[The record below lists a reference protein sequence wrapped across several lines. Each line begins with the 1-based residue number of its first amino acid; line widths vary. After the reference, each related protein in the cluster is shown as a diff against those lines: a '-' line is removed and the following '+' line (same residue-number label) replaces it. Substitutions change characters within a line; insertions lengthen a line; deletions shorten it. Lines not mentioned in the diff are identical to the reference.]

1 MDNSA
6 LVHTA
11 WDLGSPLNTATWFF
25 QIVGPEIRIVDCDS
39 DLDLTPVQRV
49 ARMLAK
55 GYFYGSHFL
64 PHAAQVTQ
72 KSGKTFLTELNE
84 LGLRNC
90 KAVPQTYDIWI
101 GIKFFGDDCLLCRRE
116 PRRIGAIALKSTE
129 KPHFFQIIRHP
140 KKRVGQG
147 GPRLVPNLSSLAR
160 LRAGKLCCDPASES
174 GNEFEDRRTRNRSDI
189 DATFSLVFFL
199 ESNRIGSPVS
209 STQLAR
215 ETEAGTHFNAA
226 TSPHDSARDSQA
238 RLARTGPI
246 PSRRR
251 RMHAQASWS
260 RGFSSTRRKDLRSLM
275 CAASRNFRPPY
286 LRYGMLRRV
295 NSTSR

>member
-1 MDNSA
+1 MRAQGAIQRAEVDNSA

-64 PHAAQVTQ
+64 PHDAQVTQ

-101 GIKFFGDDCLLCRRE
+101 GIKFFGEDCLLCRRE
-116 PRRIGAIALKSTE
+116 PRRIGAIALKSSE

-140 KKRVGQG
+140 KNGWVRGTKIS
-147 GPRLVPNLSSLAR
+147 PKPILISPACALA
-160 LRAGKLCCDPASES
+160 
-174 GNEFEDRRTRNRSDI
+174 N
-189 DATFSLVFFL
+189 
-199 ESNRIGSPVS
+199 
-209 STQLAR
+209 
-215 ETEAGTHFNAA
+215 
-226 TSPHDSARDSQA
+226 
-238 RLARTGPI
+238 
-246 PSRRR
+246 
-251 RMHAQASWS
+251 
-260 RGFSSTRRKDLRSLM
+260 
-275 CAASRNFRPPY
+275 CAAIP
-286 LRYGMLRRV
+286 LRVRQ
-295 NSTSR
+295 